1 MSGAKAGIVVAG
13 IVALGVATQ
22 ALAEKT
28 TEGFA
33 DGTTRPQSVALLPVK
48 ATVTRAKIVET
59 EGLVD
64 DSVKFG
70 GEFNARLQAALTAKG
85 YKVVVV
91 DTDRINADPKLQE
104 YIVETQRGFDDMM
117 SKYKP
122 KNMSK
127 HMYKV
132 GDSGHLLADYLHV
145 DGLAFST
152 MSITITAAGK
162 AIFAGFVG
170 GSTQGASANLE
181 IVNGKTGEL
190 EAWFFGVALVTP
202 GEKTDADLSDYV
214 ATLAARSTN
223 RVPGADPSARIDV
236 ATSDEDT
243 IEGAER
249 ALKR

>member
-1 MSGAKAGIVVAG
+1 MSAIKAGIVVAG
-13 IVALGVATQ
+13 VGALAFAAQ
-22 ALAEKT
+22 AFAEKT
-28 TEGFA
+28 TEEFA
-33 DGTTRPQSVALLPVK
+33 NGTVRPQTVALMPVK

-70 GEFNARLQAALTAKG
+70 GEFNTRIQSALTAKG

-91 DTDRINADPKLQE
+91 DTAKLNADPKLQE
-104 YIVETQRGFDDMM
+104 YVVETQRGFDDMM

-132 GDSGHLLADYLHV
+132 GDSGRKLAEYLHV

-152 MSITITAAGK
+152 FTITITPMGK
-162 AIFAGFVG
+162 AIFSGLVG
-170 GSTQGASANLE
+170 GTTSGASSNLE
-181 IVNGKTGEL
+181 IVDGKTGEL
-190 EAWFFGVALVTP
+190 EAWFFGVAVVAP
-202 GEKTDADLSDYV
+202 GDKTDADLSAYV
-214 ATLAARSTN
+214 ATLAERSTN
-223 RVPGADPSARIDV
+223 RVPGADPSARIEV
-236 ATSDEDT
+236 ATSDDDAINE
-243 IEGAER
+243 AEK